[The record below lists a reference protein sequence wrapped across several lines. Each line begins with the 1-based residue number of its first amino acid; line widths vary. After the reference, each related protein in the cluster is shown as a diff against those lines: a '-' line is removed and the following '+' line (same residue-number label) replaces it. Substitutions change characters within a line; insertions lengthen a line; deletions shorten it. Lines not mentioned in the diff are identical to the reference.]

1 MKYYSRRWIKSEDLN
16 GHDRLFGGTLL
27 SWIDEEAMIFASCQ
41 LESRQL
47 VTRHVNDINFIAP
60 AMLGDIIEF
69 GLEVIELG
77 NTSISVRCHV
87 RNKETG
93 AIVITVGKIVFVHI
107 DKNGLPA
114 SHGKGTAPAR
124 LTVC

>member
-41 LESRQL
+41 LGSRHL
-47 VTRHVNDINFIAP
+47 VTRHIDDISFVAP

-69 GLEVIELG
+69 GLEVIGLG

-87 RNKETG
+87 RNKESG
-93 AIVITVGKIVFVHI
+93 ATVITVGRIVFVHI
-107 DKNGLPA
+107 DREGMPA
-114 SHGKGTAPAR
+114 LHGKGLQQAS
-124 LTVC
+124 